1 MIRRRH
7 RLHDD
12 DSTNETVETG
22 VDNIQNRVYYMIM
35 LGGITISKHLTKLED
50 SEPLATTLAA
60 TSTTFYK

>member
-35 LGGITISKHLTKLED
+35 LGGITISKHLTKD

>member
-12 DSTNETVETG
+12 DSTNETVET
-22 VDNIQNRVYYMIM
+22 DNIQNRVYYMIM
-35 LGGITISKHLTKLED
+35 LGGITISKHHTKLED